1 MTHHLT
7 HGQRA
12 LLEAELVRRQH
23 LLDARLAE
31 HHQGLSRAEHA
42 SAVLAQDGDDAPQ
55 REGEREVDMAL
66 SDRTLVELG
75 QVSAAMRRVQAEDF
89 GVCTDCGVDIP
100 FDRLKVEPWATRCVA
115 CESAQEAR
123 AAH

>member
-1 MTHHLT
+1 
-7 HGQRA
+7 
-12 LLEAELVRRQH
+12 
-23 LLDARLAE
+23 
-31 HHQGLSRAEHA
+31 
-42 SAVLAQDGDDAPQ
+42 
-55 REGEREVDMAL
+55 MAL

>member
-1 MTHHLT
+1 
-7 HGQRA
+7 
-12 LLEAELVRRQH
+12 
-23 LLDARLAE
+23 
-31 HHQGLSRAEHA
+31 
-42 SAVLAQDGDDAPQ
+42 
-55 REGEREVDMAL
+55 
-66 SDRTLVELG
+66 
-75 QVSAAMRRVQAEDF
+75 MRRVQAEDF